1 MGDTELRHL
10 NGSSANNER
19 LGRLLGD
26 PALEWLLARVR
37 RRIELGQPL
46 QGVVTL
52 ADASTAQRRAAQHLL
67 GRPPRAGRALSVSL
81 QAVDEVLRRSGA
93 CEDGLEAAVVALT
106 GPVVVRAEALTAERV
121 AWEQAFAPLTDLVSR
136 LVQAGAPGGE
146 ELATWLERLR
156 GSGAVKR
163 IEPNPQAAQALLEH
177 LVAVLEA
184 LPADS
189 QPLAGF
195 AARVAGGA
203 HALDEGQPL
212 AALALGAVRAL
223 AKLASPGPDES
234 QTEARREAWASVGLL
249 CDELS
254 SFVLALGLPGE
265 QQTASGRILRVAR
278 ESGQPVWLTL
288 RQLVRDMPNWA
299 STSREGLSGQTVY
312 ICENPAVV
320 ALAADRLGSEC
331 APLVCTSGQPGAATM
346 LLLRA
351 LGASGARLVH
361 HSDFD
366 WGGIRIGNV
375 LHRRLKV
382 EPWQFDTEA
391 YVHAADA
398 VAARQSLLGTPVHA
412 SWDPRLSETM
422 RRAGQRIEE
431 ELVLDGL
438 LADLTA

>member
-1 MGDTELRHL
+1 MGDAELRHL
-10 NGSSANNER
+10 SDSSANDER

-52 ADASTAQRRAAQHLL
+52 ADASTAQRRASQRLL

-93 CEDGLEAAVVALT
+93 CAGGLEAAVVALT
-106 GPVVVRAEALTAERV
+106 GPVYVRAEALAAERL
-121 AWEQAFAPLTDLVSR
+121 AWEHAFAPLTDLVSR
-136 LVQAGAPGGE
+136 LAQAGAPGGE
-146 ELATWLERLR
+146 ELAAWLERLR

-163 IEPNPQAAQALLEH
+163 TEPNPQAAQALLEH
-177 LVAVLEA
+177 LAAVLEA
-184 LPADS
+184 LPADG

-203 HALDEGQPL
+203 HALDEGRPL

-223 AKLASPGPDES
+223 TKVASPGPDES
-234 QTEARREAWASVGLL
+234 HTEARRETWASVGLL

-254 SFVLALGLPGE
+254 SIVLALGLPGE
-265 QQTASGRILRVAR
+265 QQTVSGRILGVAR

-288 RQLVRDMPNWA
+288 RQLVRDMPSWA
-299 STSREGLSGQTVY
+299 STSREGLSGQTVF
-312 ICENPAVV
+312 ICENPVVV
-320 ALAADRLGSEC
+320 AHAADRLGAEC
-331 APLVCTSGQPGAATM
+331 APLVCTSGQPSAATM

-361 HSDFD
+361 HGDFD

-375 LHRRLKV
+375 LRRRLPV
-382 EPWQFDTEA
+382 EPWQFDAEA
-391 YVHAADA
+391 YIRAAQA
-398 VAARQSLLGTPVHA
+398 VASHQRLVGAPVPA

-422 RRAGQRIEE
+422 RHAGWRIEE

-438 LADLTA
+438 LADLAA